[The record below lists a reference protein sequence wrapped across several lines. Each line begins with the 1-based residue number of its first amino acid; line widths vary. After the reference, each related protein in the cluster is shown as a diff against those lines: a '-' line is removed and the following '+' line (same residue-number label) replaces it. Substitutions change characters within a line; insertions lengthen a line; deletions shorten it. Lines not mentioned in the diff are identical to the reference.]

1 MSNEYINPNELVS
14 SQQIDPDEHVQF
26 KRKIRE
32 LNALTTA
39 DRKNGN
45 FNADKAIAES
55 DNSMKAL
62 NAQGV
67 LQEMLIAQMTSIHAL
82 QQMTIALANTTGFM
96 DSKQFY
102 TNSAVKL
109 SNAFTQQASLLAKL
123 QGVGGQKIVVQHMVV
138 RDGGQAI
145 VGHVNTTGRG
155 TDENTKS
162 E

>member
-1 MSNEYINPNELVS
+1 MSNEHSNPTELIS
-14 SQQIDPDEHVQF
+14 NQRTNGGESQPY

-45 FNADKAIAES
+45 FNVDKAIAES

-62 NAQGV
+62 NAQGT
-67 LQEMLIAQMTSIHAL
+67 LQEMLIAQMTAIHSL

-123 QGVGGQKIVVQHMVV
+123 QGVGGQKIVVEHMVV
-138 RDGGQAI
+138 RESHCRQC
-145 VGHVNTTGRG
+145 
-155 TDENTKS
+155 
-162 E
+162 